1 MQSWALALCLAVAA
15 SAESTE
21 VDGVS
26 CNETV
31 TQQLKEINQ
40 RIGSLLPDPWLLPAQ
55 SSGGRKGKGSLLG
68 WGLVSGL
75 SWTRAQLPLDSC
87 ESRLLLKVP
96 LQGLARLALPF
107 ASTPLYF
114 QGAATATANLT
125 WPGPRVTGLAVD
137 EVRLT
142 DLALKKPGKEGD
154 RAADFLLQVTSR
166 VVDRSIREQLPR
178 LLLVALA
185 PQSSLVLERRLLV
198 Y

>member
-1 MQSWALALCLAVAA
+1 MLSWTLVVCLAVAA

-21 VDGVS
+21 SDGLA
-26 CNETV
+26 CNETIV
-31 TQQLKEINQ
+31 QQLNEIGQ
-40 RIGSLLPDPWLLPAQ
+40 RIGSFLPDPWLLSSQ
-55 SSGGRKGKGSLLG
+55 SSGSRKGKGSLLG

-75 SWTRAQLPLDSC
+75 SWSKAEPPLDNCGSQ
-87 ESRLLLKVP
+87 LVIKVP

-114 QGAATATANLT
+114 QGAAAVTANLT
-125 WPGPRVTGLAVD
+125 FPGPRVTGLSVE
-137 EVRLT
+137 EVKLT
-142 DLALKKPGKEGD
+142 DLALKKGVKEGD
-154 RAADFLLQVTSR
+154 RVGDFLLQVTSR

-185 PQSSLVLERRLLV
+185 PQSPLVLERRLLV